1 MRKQGAACCSGFQ
14 KARSSKTSAFSCI
27 QPDRPGRNSP
37 LWQPKCDGHTKG
49 CTLPQQNCF
58 PFLRAKHAPFFAY
71 PAWKQDM
78 QKILG
83 FLAEVK
89 NF

>member
-1 MRKQGAACCSGFQ
+1 MQKSWAACCSGFQ
-14 KARSSKTSAFSCI
+14 KARSSKTSVLWCV

-37 LWQPKCDGHTKG
+37 ISQPKWDWYTKRFYH
-49 CTLPQQNCF
+49 PQGGF
-58 PFLRAKHAPFFAY
+58 FSIHIWAKHAPFFAY

-83 FLAEVK
+83 F
-89 NF
+89 